1 MAHTSMK
8 SGSINSIIDRM
19 TVNTVPLRRLLIILV
34 GLTMTWYRKKYEFPP
49 DAYVVSCPAYMY
61 CHNLFFR
68 FVPLDF
74 TDVSPLHCQH
84 KNYYTWRFFIRLH
97 KHCANSSWWRNS
109 HQLCTSSSHVFTN
122 PEFSISNCVFFEKKF
137 FFREKISYI
146 GMSIPKWKSI
156 QKRSKQ
162 TINFI
167 EKKSGFVD
175 SGFIKKCDELVIAPL
190 PLPILWNPIP

>member
-8 SGSINSIIDRM
+8 SGSINSIIDHPHC
-19 TVNTVPLRRLLIILV
+19 TFEEVVDNL
-34 GLTMTWYRKKYEFPP
+34 MTWYRKKYEFPP

-84 KNYYTWRFFIRLH
+84 KNNHTWRFFIRLH

-122 PEFSISNCVFFEKKF
+122 PEFSISNF
-137 FFREKISYI
+137 FFWKKVGFVEEKLFIWEKVVVFSRKITVGDI
-146 GMSIPKWKSI
+146 GISIPKWKSI
-156 QKRSKQ
+156 LMRSEGLC
-162 TINFI
+162 TRSIRAI
-167 EKKSGFVD
+167 
-175 SGFIKKCDELVIAPL
+175 
-190 PLPILWNPIP
+190 